1 MFDLYIV
8 DDVVCS
14 LFGCKDWI
22 ECTPE
27 RFCEEALFFD
37 CFHTLNIFGRCKG
50 TKLYIQSSMF
60 CVKLYIHFV
69 CFVLNFVYTISS
81 YAEKDLHSCLTEYIQ
96 ILLSRAGIKN
106 AAGVRTYFIRSGGAC
121 ALLSGC
127 RPFPVV
133 SSGVAG
139 YPPAS
144 QRYEVFS

>member
-1 MFDLYIV
+1 MFYFCIV
-8 DDVVCS
+8 DDVVSS

-22 ECTPE
+22 ECKPE
-27 RFCEEALFFD
+27 CLLKEALFFD

-60 CVKLYIHFV
+60 CVKLYIQIV
-69 CFVLNFVYTISS
+69 CFMLNFVYTISS

-96 ILLSRAGIKN
+96 ILLSRAGYKKG
-106 AAGVRTYFIRSGGAC
+106 AGVRTYFIRSGSPC

>member
-1 MFDLYIV
+1 MFYLCIV

-27 RFCEEALFFD
+27 CFCEEALLFN
-37 CFHTLNIFGRCKG
+37 CIHTFYIFGRCKG
-50 TKLYIQSSMF
+50 TKLYIHSCMF
-60 CVKLYIHFV
+60 CVKLYIQFAR
-69 CFVLNFVYTISS
+69 CMLKFVYTKTAIQ
-81 YAEKDLHSCLTEYIQ
+81 EKDPHGCNVQ
-96 ILLSRAGIKN
+96 IYSLILSRAGIKN
-106 AAGVRTYFIRSGGAC
+106 AAGVRTYFIRSGDAC

-139 YPPAS
+139 YPPAP
-144 QRYEVFS
+144 QRYE